1 MKYDPVT
8 TAILREMADKLKDIG
23 APIPLSYKCEYEI
36 DHQEYLLEFK
46 ITTIIDLNDIELVDV
61 EPDERL

>member
-23 APIPLSYKCEYEI
+23 APIPLSYKCEHEI

-46 ITTIIDLNDIELVDV
+46 ISTIIDLDDIELVDV